1 MSLFTIW
8 FNRGWYITTYAAAT
22 CSFSP
27 IQCTG
32 LRERG
37 ELYILVQKQT
47 VASEQCQFV
56 GMCRPWQHL
65 SFPTT
70 AASSSTVLLVVIQ
83 SHEFTTVL
91 NLWLE
96 LWNVDCMGAYSIYK
110 TTHSTSRVQVIKFS
124 KLYSC
129 FSGEDL
135 GMRLIMAWSSL
146 YITLSWSRKLGCT
159 NKSVNYSKHL
169 VMPCLTTR
177 KCFYAYFFTSSLF
190 IYEASRIFFFFF

>member
-1 MSLFTIW
+1 MYLMYTPHCHALHCPSLACHVMSLLTIW
-8 FNRGWYITTYAAAT
+8 FNHSWYITTYAAAT

-32 LRERG
+32 LREWG

-47 VASEQCQFV
+47 VGSEQCQFV

-70 AASSSTVLLVVIQ
+70 ATSSSTVLLVVIQ
-83 SHEFTTVL
+83 PHKFATVL

-96 LWNVDCMGAYSIYK
+96 LWNADCMGAYSIIK
-110 TTHSTSRVQVIKFS
+110 TTHSTSRVYVTKS
-124 KLYSC
+124 SNLSSH

-146 YITLSWSRKLGCT
+146 
-159 NKSVNYSKHL
+159 
-169 VMPCLTTR
+169 
-177 KCFYAYFFTSSLF
+177 
-190 IYEASRIFFFFF
+190 